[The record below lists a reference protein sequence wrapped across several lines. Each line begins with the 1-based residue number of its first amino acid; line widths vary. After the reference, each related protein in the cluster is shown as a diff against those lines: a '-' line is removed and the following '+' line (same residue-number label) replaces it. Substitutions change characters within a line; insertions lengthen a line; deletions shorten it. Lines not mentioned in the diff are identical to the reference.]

1 MQRTSKIILSLII
14 AFILGAVSSGL
25 ITYKVVKPIPSDPI
39 IVHDSIFQKMDS
51 LNQRIDTIYVIKEKL
66 VIQHDEKVE
75 QIYNQSSSADWIYF
89 TEYLRRRF
97 PNGLD
102 SIKGN

>member
-1 MQRTSKIILSLII
+1 MQKTSKIISSLII
-14 AFILGAVSSGL
+14 AFILGAVLSGL
-25 ITYKVVKPIPSDPI
+25 VTYKVVKTIPADPI

-51 LNQRIDTIYVIKEKL
+51 LMRRIDGIYVIKENS
-66 VIQHDEKVE
+66 VIRHNEKVE
-75 QIYNQSSSADWIYF
+75 QIYNQSSSDGWVYF
-89 TEYLRRRF
+89 TEYLRTRF

>member
-1 MQRTSKIILSLII
+1 MQRTSKIISSLII
-14 AFILGAVSSGL
+14 AFILGAVLSGL
-25 ITYKVVKPIPSDPI
+25 VTYKVVKPIPTDPI

-51 LNQRIDTIYVIKEKL
+51 LNQRIDTIYVIKEKI

-75 QIYNQSSSADWIYF
+75 QIYNQSSSDDWIYF
-89 TEYLRRRF
+89 TEYLRTRF